1 MDLKELHQQH
11 QYEEICSCWEQHK
24 STDEEQPW
32 PEWNYVFAMN
42 ALYKL
47 KRYSDCLDL
56 YREFHKAY
64 PQSNLIN
71 DRMGWAVY
79 HVCLKGHDFKK
90 GDNGRYLKQV
100 DYVLHHCEPGP
111 YSPVALVVG
120 QAVKAILSGSLGSKI
135 DYQRANDYLD
145 LLDPKSLSQEA
156 RIFQQE
162 DGKTR
167 KLSSQQEKWYA
178 SKCKVLLHLKRYDDC
193 VACCDQALSVIDH
206 FHSNNDVW
214 LRRLKI
220 EALLQLGRVADAK
233 GTFEQMLT
241 SPFHPWVLY
250 ELGYYIAVAEK
261 NPASALKY
269 IGTCA
274 LADQS
279 HEMRVKF
286 YEVSSDF
293 LYQHGFEHMAMLQAH
308 LVDLIRQEK
317 EWKAQVH
324 RHKWQIAEDV
334 TALDKKATLKELRA
348 FWQEQRDKDK
358 VFLEGTVKTVLPSGR
373 NGFIKSQT
381 GPDYFFSFAD
391 VKSGRQ
397 QIKEGTPVRFTLVKR
412 LDRKKNRLSDNAVEI
427 TVQK

>member
-1 MDLKELHQQH
+1 MDFKELHQQH

-24 STDEEQPW
+24 STENEQPW

-47 KRYSDCLDL
+47 KRYPDCLDV

-64 PQSNLIN
+64 PASNLIN

-100 DYVLHHCEPGP
+100 DYIPQHCEQGP
-111 YSPVALVVG
+111 YSPAALVVS
-120 QAVKAILSGSLGSKI
+120 QAVREILRGSFGAKI
-135 DYQRANDYLD
+135 DYQRASDYLD
-145 LLDPKSLSQEA
+145 RLDPKSLSQEP
-156 RIFQQE
+156 RLFQQE
-162 DGKTR
+162 DGRTR
-167 KLSSQQEKWYA
+167 KLASQQEKWYT
-178 SKCKVLLHLKRYDDC
+178 SKCKVLLHLQRYEDC
-193 VACCDQALSVIDH
+193 LACCDQALSVINQ
-206 FHSNNDVW
+206 FHSNNDIW
-214 LRRLKI
+214 LRRIKI

-233 GTFEQMLT
+233 GTFEQMLA
-241 SPFHPWVLY
+241 SPFHPWILY
-250 ELGYYIAVAEK
+250 ELGYDIAVAEEDK
-261 NPASALKY
+261 AAALKH

-286 YEVSSDF
+286 YEASSDF
-293 LYQHGFEHMAMLQAH
+293 LYQNGFERMAMLQAH

-317 EWKAQVH
+317 EWKAQIH
-324 RHKWQIAEDV
+324 HHQWQIAEDIK
-334 TALDKKATLKELRA
+334 TLDKKSTLKELRQ

-358 VFLEGTVKTVLPSGR
+358 VFQEGTVKTVFSSGR
-373 NGFIKSQT
+373 SGFITSEK
-381 GPDYFFSFAD
+381 GMDYFFSLAD

-397 QIKEGTPVRFTLVKR
+397 QLKEGSSVRFTLTKR
-412 LDRKKNRLSDNAVEI
+412 LDRKKNRISDNAVEI